1 MTNLPDDRSPLALA
15 AAWTSRVTTISM
27 EMVLPGLLGY
37 WVDRKLGLPWVFFV
51 LGGLL
56 GLAGGTWHLIRLSQE
71 STGPKGER
79 KGPANHTREP

>member
-1 MTNLPDDRSPLALA
+1 MALA
-15 AAWTSRVTTISM
+15 MEWTSRVTAISL

-37 WVDRKLGLPWVFFV
+37 WVDRKLGSLWVFFV

-56 GLAGGTWHLIRLSQE
+56 GLAGGMWHLIRLAQE
-71 STGPKGER
+71 STGPKGEG